1 MTYYQPPSGGK
12 VPLVYK
18 VSVTLGIAFCVWFTV
33 VTWPAN
39 PVGNFVEGNPT
50 LQQLLHVTKAE
61 AQRVNFT
68 APFHGESIVGRP
80 SLSPDFINR
89 VLALAQ
95 SPASGTG
102 QALYDLSQKEG
113 IDDAYALAFFQ
124 HESSFGT
131 TGVARFTRS
140 LGNIRCSSGYTC
152 IDGFRAYA
160 SWQAGYADWYQLI
173 RNLYIGQWHL
183 TTVAQII
190 PVYAPGSDGNN
201 VSGYIAA
208 IEQAVAQWRRG
219 EI

>member
-1 MTYYQPPSGGK
+1 MSYYRPSSEGK

-18 VSVTLGIAFCVWFTV
+18 VSVLMGIAFCVWFTV

-39 PVGNFVEGNPT
+39 PVGNFVESNPT
-50 LQQLLHVTKAE
+50 LQQILHVTKAE
-61 AQRVNFT
+61 AQRVNVA
-68 APFHGESIVGRP
+68 APSHGESIIGGP
-80 SLSPDFINR
+80 SLTPELVNR
-89 VLALAQ
+89 VLALAN

-102 QALYDLSQKEG
+102 QALYDLSQQYN

-131 TGVARFTRS
+131 TGVAQFTRS
-140 LGNIRCSSGYTC
+140 LGNIRCSSGYAC

-160 SWQAGYADWYQLI
+160 SWEAGYADWYQLI
-173 RNLYIGQWHL
+173 RTLYIGEWHL

-190 PVYAPGSDGNN
+190 PVYAPTSDGNN

-208 IEQAVAQWRRG
+208 IEQAVNQWRRG
-219 EI
+219 KV